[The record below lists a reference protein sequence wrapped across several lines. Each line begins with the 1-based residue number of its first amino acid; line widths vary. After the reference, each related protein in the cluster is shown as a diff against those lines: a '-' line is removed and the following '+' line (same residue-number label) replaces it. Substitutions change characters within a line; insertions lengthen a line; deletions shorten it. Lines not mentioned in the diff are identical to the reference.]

1 MAESSAMKF
10 SRQLLGLVLLA
21 TLASAPA
28 LLSSPQ
34 SPAIPPPPPPNL
46 SLVPPVDAG
55 PVATIGFANSTSVR
69 TRSSGGQFRLTGI
82 RPNETISIRLQFP
95 VSLASAPL
103 LATALDGG
111 EANVQGQRS
120 LIAADGTI
128 SVRFKAGGQPGL
140 YRVLVV
146 AATNRS
152 LLKFWVPDP
161 KNPKGT
167 PPVLQPGS

>member
-1 MAESSAMKF
+1 MKF
-10 SRQLLGLVLLA
+10 SRQLLGLVLLS

-34 SPAIPPPPPPNL
+34 SPAIPLPPPPNL
-46 SLVPPVDAG
+46 SLVPPADAG

-82 RPNETISIRLQFP
+82 RPHEAVNIRLQFP

-111 EANVQGQRS
+111 EASVQGQRS
-120 LIAADGTI
+120 LIAFDGTI
-128 SVRFKAGGQPGL
+128 SMRFKAGDKPGL

-146 AATNRS
+146 AGASRS
-152 LLKFWVPDP
+152 VLKFWIADP
-161 KNPKGT
+161 QNPKAN